1 VILLFGIPSETPMV
15 MVAQALGA
23 LGQDPVVINQRDVER
38 NRIRL
43 GWDGAHAGGE
53 LRTGDLSLDLAE
65 VDGIYLR
72 PMDDRRL
79 PELAGEPTDSPL
91 RRRTVAFHELVIQ
104 WTEAIEI
111 TVINRYSRMGS
122 NFSKPYQAQL
132 ITQSGLATPET
143 LVTNDPQAVL
153 AFREEHGELIFKSI
167 SGERS
172 IVKKLGEAD
181 LARLDRIRHCPVQ
194 FQVWVPGQDIR
205 VHTIGDRCFAT
216 AISSTGV
223 DYRYAGQRDGA
234 AAELSAT
241 TLPDEIA
248 ERCLALT
255 AHLGLEF
262 AGIDLRRDPD
272 GRYVCFEVNPSPAF
286 SYYES
291 HTGQPIAAAVADH
304 LLRDA
309 RGTRET
315 ARGPALTAGDTARR
329 AALTADPAPA

>member
-1 VILLFGIPSETPMV
+1 VILLFGIPSETPMA
-15 MVAQALGA
+15 MVAQALTA
-23 LGQDPVVINQRDVER
+23 RGQEPVVINQRDVEG

-43 GWDGAHAGGE
+43 RLGGADTGGE
-53 LRTGDLSLDLAE
+53 LGTGGLRLDLAE
-65 VDGIYLR
+65 VDGVYLR

-79 PELAGEPTDSPL
+79 PELAGEPGDSAL
-91 RRRTVAFHELVIQ
+91 RRRVMAFHELFIQ

-132 ITQSGLATPET
+132 ITAAGLATPET

-172 IVKKLGEAD
+172 IVRKLSEAD
-181 LARLDRIRHCPVQ
+181 LGRLDRIRHCPVQ
-194 FQVWVPGQDIR
+194 FQAWVPGQDIR
-205 VHTIGDRCFAT
+205 VHTIGGRCFST

-234 AAELSAT
+234 PAVLSAT

-255 AHLGLEF
+255 ARLGLEF

-304 LLRDA
+304 LLR
-309 RGTRET
+309 R
-315 ARGPALTAGDTARR
+315 ARR
-329 AALTADPAPA
+329 AAESPRHAVLSADPAAA

>member
-1 VILLFGIPSETPMV
+1 VILLFGIPSETPLA
-15 MVAQALGA
+15 MVARALA
-23 LGQDPVVINQRDVER
+23 ARGQEPVVVNQRDVQC

-43 GWDGAHAGGE
+43 RWAAADAGGE
-53 LRTGDLSLDLAE
+53 LRTADLRLDLAD
-65 VDGIYLR
+65 VDGVYLR

-79 PELAGEPTDSPL
+79 PELAAEPANSAL
-91 RRRTVAFHELVIQ
+91 RQRTVAFHELFIQ
-104 WTEAIEI
+104 WTEAIES

-132 ITQSGLATPET
+132 ITAAGLATPET

-172 IVKKLGEAD
+172 IVRKLSEAD

-194 FQVWVPGQDIR
+194 FQAWVPGQDIR
-205 VHTIGDRCFAT
+205 VHTIGGRCFCT
-216 AISSTGV
+216 AISSAGV

-234 AAELSAT
+234 AAALSAT
-241 TLPDEIA
+241 TVPDEIA
-248 ERCLALT
+248 QRCLAVT
-255 AHLGLEF
+255 TSLGLEF

-304 LLRDA
+304 LLR
-309 RGTRET
+309 G
-315 ARGPALTAGDTARR
+315 ARR
-329 AALTADPAPA
+329 TDESPPQATRSADPAPA